1 MSRADGR
8 RPDELRPLEIVPDFL
23 EQPQFFQGASRRA
36 GVGESRE
43 EFDHFV
49 HRGVEQIGDGP
60 LFASSRR
67 EEALTSSQSSV
78 RPPIRARRWSLLTSA
93 AANFQLKDV
102 LPIAAAVAVRA
113 ADEHVAQELHF
124 DFFETSA
131 ATPLALSLAGIEAE
145 RAGIQA
151 APFRG
156 VGLGEQVADVVERA
170 DVNGGIRTRRLAQ
183 SGLVHQHGVV
193 EMLPAG
199 ESGGWL
205 MAGG

>member
-1 MSRADGR
+1 AGGRFVEEKQGRPRGGRGGRAANCCR
-8 RPDELRPLEIVPDFL
+8 RASAVELCFRQITHQLESLALAAGQGVDRLAEAQIAEADFL

-93 AANFQLKDV
+93 AANFQPKDV
-102 LPIAAAVAVRA
+102 
-113 ADEHVAQELHF
+113 
-124 DFFETSA
+124 
-131 ATPLALSLAGIEAE
+131 
-145 RAGIQA
+145 
-151 APFRG
+151 
-156 VGLGEQVADVVERA
+156 
-170 DVNGGIRTRRLAQ
+170 
-183 SGLVHQHGVV
+183 
-193 EMLPAG
+193 
-199 ESGGWL
+199 
-205 MAGG
+205 